1 MNKTLIDKNKTLIDK
16 NKTLIDKNKTLI
28 DKNKTLIGK
37 NNYLFLQNDESQELE
52 THHNNICVV
61 SDSFYKKYENY
72 INKFLLIVLPNK
84 SFIYK
89 QFLPSNYNLQFRPN
103 FDKYKEYLKNNIL
116 DGYKI
121 LVNIDDTYY
130 KTDTHINLNG
140 NYLIY
145 LHFIDKINELFKLN
159 IIKKE
164 YKINVINCNS
174 LTELYKGIG
183 DLTWYDNLGDQTLN
197 DISDKYYFIE
207 DIEDIYLN
215 YKINNNN
222 NDIIRLL
229 LFTNNILIDDT
240 INNINNIINWNIVSK
255 YILYKKNNI
264 NNNLKV
270 LIFYDSFL
278 LSLLPIIINIF
289 GEIYLSKSIFNSKII
304 DLINPDYIFEFR
316 CERFLF

>member
-1 MNKTLIDKNKTLIDK
+1 MNIKPVGINNKLLGIINNTLGIT
-16 NKTLIDKNKTLI
+16 
-28 DKNKTLIGK
+28 NKTLIGK
-37 NNYLFLQNDESQELE
+37 NNYLFLQNDESHELE
-52 THHNNICVV
+52 THSNNICVV
-61 SDSFYKKYENY
+61 SDNFFKRYEKY

-89 QFLPSNYNLQFRPN
+89 EFLPNNYNLQYRPN
-103 FDKYKEYLKNNIL
+103 FNKYKEYLKNNIL
-116 DGYKI
+116 DGYNI

-164 YKINVINCNS
+164 YKVKYIQCNS
-174 LTELYKGIG
+174 LAELNKGVG
-183 DLTWYDNLGDQTLN
+183 DLTWYNNLGNQKLD
-197 DISDKYYFIE
+197 DITDKYYFFD

-215 YKINNNN
+215 YRINSNN
-222 NDIIRLL
+222 IIRLL
-229 LFTNNILIDDT
+229 LFQNNILIDDT
-240 INNINNIINWNIVSK
+240 VNNINNIIDWNIVSK

-264 NNNLKV
+264 DNNLKV

-278 LSLLPIIINIF
+278 LSLLPIIINLF
-289 GEIYLSKSIFNSKII
+289 GEVYLSKSIFNSNMI